1 MDSHPSPPS
10 EQRDAFNVLREPDSS
25 QPSTL
30 GRRHPRRHLHAG
42 SIKYGSS
49 KLLYLLLL
57 HLVCRS
63 WKFGPRHDNRDLS
76 FSRDRLG
83 FDLRTPRGKYARPG
97 YVDWELLLRLDI
109 PHRRLIH
116 AERQLIRGRERRDVL
131 QHLLLHRGERLH
143 AQRHLLL
150 GVRVR
155 RVTGGR
161 GVSDDGAVHPRG
173 GRSMGGVGD
182 LLLPPPLLLLH
193 LVF

>member
-63 WKFGPRHDNRDLS
+63 WKFGPRHDNRDLP

-116 AERQLIRGRERRDVL
+116 AERQLIRDRERRDVL

-150 GVRVR
+150 GVRMR
-155 RVTGGR
+155 RVSDGR
-161 GVSDDGAVHPRG
+161 ELSDDRALYLRRG
-173 GRSMGGVGD
+173 SFMGGGGD
-182 LLLPPPLLLLH
+182 LILPLTYRLRHLH
-193 LVF
+193 M

>member
-63 WKFGPRHDNRDLS
+63 WKFGPRHDNRDLP
-76 FSRDRLG
+76 FGRDRLG

-109 PHRRLIH
+109 PHRRLIP
-116 AERQLIRGRERRDVL
+116 
-131 QHLLLHRGERLH
+131 LH
-143 AQRHLLL
+143 
-150 GVRVR
+150 
-155 RVTGGR
+155 
-161 GVSDDGAVHPRG
+161 
-173 GRSMGGVGD
+173 
-182 LLLPPPLLLLH
+182 LLLLH
-193 LVF
+193 LVCERRQLRRGHDHRFLHSHGEGLGLRLRDQRSLHSQPVVFNGRLLRGVYDTLGYLVHTWRQVIRDRERRDV